1 MLKLNW
7 NDTVKVKLTEHGKE
21 IYRAQYDELNEIM
34 WSKGKAGFERP
45 EPRVD
50 ENGLTAFQ
58 LWHFIQLYGNYIGV
72 GLEEVVDSP
81 YFYINEKD
89 LEVST

>member
-21 IYRAQYDELNEIM
+21 IYRAQYDELNAM
-34 WSKGKAGFERP
+34 RVAKGLSAFERP
-45 EPRVD
+45 EPNVD
-50 ENGLTAFQ
+50 ENGLTTFQ
-58 LWHFIQLYGNYIGV
+58 LWHFIQLYGNYIGM
-72 GLEEVVDSP
+72 GLEEVVNSP